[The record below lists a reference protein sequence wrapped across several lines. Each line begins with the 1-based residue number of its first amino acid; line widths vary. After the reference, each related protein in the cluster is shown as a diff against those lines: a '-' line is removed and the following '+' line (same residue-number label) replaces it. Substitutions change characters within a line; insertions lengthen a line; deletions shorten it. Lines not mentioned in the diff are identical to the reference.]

1 MDFIIK
7 KIIVVLLMIAIFYYI
22 TTDDKVVIPEDAIR
36 MRVLANSNNEYDQSI
51 KNKVSKEV
59 QYVLSN
65 MLKDAKSNTEAR
77 NILANKIEYLSNN
90 VGSFLKQ
97 NNYPLSYSVDYGTH
111 YFPKK
116 EYKGVVY
123 EEGTYES
130 LLVTLGEGNGD
141 NWWCVLFPPLCL
153 LEAEESDDI
162 EYKFFVQELIDK
174 WF

>member
-111 YFPKK
+111 YFPQK

-153 LEAEESDDI
+153 LEAKESDDI